1 VSAARLRPVAELSD
15 AEISAWRELADQAV
29 EPNPFL
35 DPDFVLPAAAALH
48 PRHLGLLVATE
59 GSDWTAC
66 LPVTRARGW
75 RRVPLRGL
83 VTWRHLYCYLG
94 TPLLRLDAVDAAT
107 GLLDAGRRESP
118 SFLGLDLL
126 AADGPVNAQLEQ
138 AQRALGADSV
148 EFGRFERA
156 TANRRPEPD
165 YVELSSKHRRE
176 LQRLRRRLEEKLGEE
191 LEARDRS
198 DDAAAWDEFLAIEA
212 SGWKGEAGTALAS
225 SGHGELFL
233 ELCRRFGARG
243 ALQLFAL
250 QAGSRTVAML
260 SCLISGGTAFAFKLG
275 VAPDLLEYSPG
286 AQALLR
292 YLDSFHEDQR
302 LERIDSCAEPGNQFA
317 NRLFPDRR
325 PIRICAMSRPGLSGL
340 AARPALRGGAWL
352 RRRLRS

>member
-1 VSAARLRPVAELSD
+1 VSAARLRPVTELSD
-15 AEISAWRELADQAV
+15 TDISAWRELADQAV

-35 DPDFVLPAAAALH
+35 DPDFVLPAAEALR
-48 PRHLGLLVATE
+48 PRHLGLLVTTDGA
-59 GSDWTAC
+59 DWTAC

-94 TPLLRLDAVDAAT
+94 TPLLRADAGDAAA
-107 GLLDAGRRESP
+107 GLLDAGRRESS

-126 AADGPVNAQLEQ
+126 GADGPVNAQLEQ
-138 AQRALGADSV
+138 AQRALGAEPV

-156 TANRRPEPD
+156 SVNRRAQAD
-165 YVELSSKHRRE
+165 YVGLSTKHRRE

-198 DDAAAWDEFLAIEA
+198 DDEAAWDEFLAIEA
-212 SGWKGEAGTALAS
+212 SGWKGEEGTALAS
-225 SGHGELFL
+225 SGHGDLFR
-233 ELCRRFGARG
+233 ELCRRFERRG
-243 ALQLFAL
+243 SLRLFAL
-250 QAGSRTVAML
+250 QDGPRTIAML
-260 SCLISGGTAFAFKLG
+260 CCLISGDTAFAFKLG

-286 AQALLR
+286 GQALVQYFDDFHADERLR
-292 YLDSFHEDQR
+292 
-302 LERIDSCAEPGNQFA
+302 RIDSCAEPGNQFA

-325 PIRICAMSRPGLSGL
+325 PIRICAISRPGLSGF

>member
-1 VSAARLRPVAELSD
+1 MSATSLRPVDELTD
-15 AEISAWRELADQAV
+15 AEIFAWRELSDQAV

-35 DPDFVLPAAAALH
+35 DPDFVLPAAAALR

-59 GSDWTAC
+59 GTDWTAC

-94 TPLLRLDAVDAAT
+94 TPLLRPDAGDAIARI
-107 GLLDAGRRESP
+107 LDAGRREGP

-126 AADGPVNAQLEQ
+126 GADGPVNAQLDQ
-138 AQRALGADSV
+138 AQQALGAESV

-156 TANRRPEPD
+156 TVNKRPEPD
-165 YVELSSKHRRE
+165 YLELSSKHRRE

-198 DDAAAWDEFLAIEA
+198 ADEAAWDEFRAIEA

-225 SGHGELFL
+225 SGHGELFR

-250 QAGSRTVAML
+250 QAGSRTVAMV
-260 SCLISGGTAFAFKLG
+260 SCLISGRTAFAFKLG
-275 VAPDLLEYSPG
+275 VASDLLEYSPG
-286 AQALLR
+286 AQALLG
-292 YLDSFHEDQR
+292 YLDSFHADER
-302 LERIDSCAEPGNQFA
+302 LERIDSCAEPGHQFA
-317 NRLFPDRR
+317 NRIFPDRR
-325 PIRICAMSRPGLSGL
+325 PIRICAISRPGLSGL
-340 AARPALRGGAWL
+340 AAKPALQGGAYL